1 MADAK
6 EIVRRVEEAWARNDL
21 GALDEL
27 IASNI
32 VNHDAPPGLPP
43 GLEGA
48 KVGHSMFMASFPDRQ
63 QTIEQIVGEGDLVA
77 VRTTSTATH
86 TGAPFVG
93 VPTSGRKVRVE
104 SISLYR
110 VAGGQAVEHWG
121 INDGLSLMRQL
132 GAISAPTPA

>member
-6 EIVRRVEEAWARNDL
+6 EIVRRIEEAWDRSDL
-21 GALDEL
+21 GALDDL

-32 VNHDAPPGLPP
+32 VNHDAPPGLLP

-48 KVGHSMFMASFPDRQ
+48 KAGHSMFMASFPDRR
-63 QTIEQIVGEGDLVA
+63 QTIEQILGDGDLVA
-77 VRTTSTATH
+77 VRTTSTGTH
-86 TGAPFVG
+86 TGGPFLG
-93 VPTSGRKVRVE
+93 VPTSGKKVQVE

-110 VAGGQAVEHWG
+110 VAGGKAVEHWG
-121 INDGLSLMRQL
+121 INDGLGLMRQL